1 MDVSRMYNQ
10 SSASVAFR
18 RGVGLIC
25 LVLLLAAG
33 LADMP
38 IAAAQAGEDATLS
51 VVAEAVNVRSGPGVT
66 FAVVSGLRR
75 GDVVPI
81 LSRDTDSGWWQ
92 VQLPD
97 GQNGWVTDGS
107 AYVRISGDT
116 TTFATGGSVDEP
128 TAPAAGVDRRDQ
140 GGGTIVFQT
149 VSGGPIY
156 AVNADGSNL
165 RYLTDGMDPAIS
177 PDGQWVA
184 FTRWGDTQHG
194 ALGSLWLIG
203 IDGSGERVI
212 AGDIHQPKSPVWSP
226 DGTRLVISMMH
237 GGRTQVEYKCTGE
250 RPPNGAYDI
259 RMKREVEE
267 DGDIDFKWCYYLP
280 PHPRWALRRVDV
292 ATGASEDL
300 PGDLFCYAPDWSPA
314 QEWRLVYNGERG
326 LVNLDI
332 QRGATWALTTDVND
346 HAPVFS
352 PDGTRIAVS
361 YWQNDHWEIHVL
373 NADGSGRVRLTTM
386 SARDELDQM
395 MSGHLPKA
403 HNNAAP
409 VWSPDGTHIAF
420 LTDRSG
426 QWEIWVMNADGSN
439 QHALLPADIQ
449 AQLSIQYNGM
459 DEHAVSWR

>member
-1 MDVSRMYNQ
+1 MPHQ
-10 SSASVAFR
+10 TFAAVAIR
-18 RGVGLIC
+18 RAMELIC
-25 LVLLLAAG
+25 LILLLAAARPG
-33 LADMP
+33 VP
-38 IAAAQAGEDATLS
+38 IAAAQGGDSATLS

-66 FAVVSGLRR
+66 FSVVGGLRQ

-81 LSRDTDSGWWQ
+81 LSRDADSGWWQ

-97 GQNGWVTDGS
+97 GQTGWVTDGS

-116 TTFATGGSVDEP
+116 TSAANESADQP
-128 TAPAAGVDRRDQ
+128 TAPTTGAVLSDHE
-140 GGGTIVFQT
+140 GGTLVFQT
-149 VSGGPIY
+149 VSGGAIY

-194 ALGSLWLIG
+194 ALGSLWLIR
-203 IDGSGERVI
+203 IDGSGERLIV
-212 AGDIHQPKSPVWSP
+212 GNIHQPKSPVWSP
-226 DGTRLVISMMH
+226 DGTSLVISVMH

-250 RPPNGAYDI
+250 RPPDGAYDI
-259 RMKREVEE
+259 RMKREVES
-267 DGDIDFKWCYYLP
+267 DGDIDFKWCYNLP
-280 PHPRWALRRVDV
+280 PHPQWALRRVDV

-373 NADGSGRVRLTTM
+373 NADGSGRVRLTKM
-386 SARDELDQM
+386 SPRDELDQM
-395 MSGHLPKA
+395 MTGHLPKA
-403 HNNAAP
+403 YNNAAP
-409 VWSPDGTHIAF
+409 AWSPDGNRIAF
-420 LTDRSG
+420 LTDRTG

-439 QHALLPADIQ
+439 QHALLSADIQ
-449 AQLSIQYNGM
+449 AQLRIQYNGM
-459 DEHAVSWR
+459 DEHALTWR